1 MILNTNLR
9 YLDIY
14 LIPKEIPIRCNIKK
28 EKYISNFTIASILR
42 GI

>member
-1 MILNTNLR
+1 MIPSISLC

-14 LIPKEIPIRCNIKK
+14 LILKEIPIRHNIKK
-28 EKYISNFTIASILR
+28 EKHISNIIITSILG

>member
-1 MILNTNLR
+1 MIPGISLR

-14 LIPKEIPIRCNIKK
+14 LILKKIPIRRNIRK
-28 EKYISNFTIASILR
+28 EKHISNITITSILR

>member
-1 MILNTNLR
+1 LR

-14 LIPKEIPIRCNIKK
+14 LMPKEVPIRRNIRK
-28 EKYISNFTIASILR
+28 EKHISNIITASILG